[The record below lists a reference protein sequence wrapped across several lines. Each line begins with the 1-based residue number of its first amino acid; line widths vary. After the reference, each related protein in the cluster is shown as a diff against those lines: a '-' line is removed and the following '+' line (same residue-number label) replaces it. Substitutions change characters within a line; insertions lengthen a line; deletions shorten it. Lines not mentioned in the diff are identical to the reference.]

1 MNAGDEIRLTFPEPE
16 PVAPKRDDVATTRR
30 RTEAGL
36 TRDFVLIG
44 DGWVKDGDY
53 NTTFS
58 KTVEP
63 LPRHGHPNYEAAPPT
78 PNIEDDPAYRAHA
91 ADWQRYHT
99 RFVAPDRFLSGLR

>member
-1 MNAGDEIRLTFPEPE
+1 MNAGDEIRLLFPEPH
-16 PVAPKRDDVATTRR
+16 PPSRPSAATGGFARDY
-30 RTEAGL
+30 
-36 TRDFVLIG
+36 VLVG

-78 PNIEDDPAYRAHA
+78 PNIEDDPAYHAHP